1 MARNPQHPDYPVE
14 YALILLRAGLY
25 DEAAA
30 ACREQ
35 MKTIQYNP
43 DYYKILGIAL
53 GEMGQTKDALIHL
66 EKAAE
71 LGDPTVDVFLKKYG
85 N

>member
-1 MARNPQHPDYPVE
+1 
-14 YALILLRAGLY
+14 
-25 DEAAA
+25 
-30 ACREQ
+30 
-35 MKTIQYNP
+35 MKTIQDNP